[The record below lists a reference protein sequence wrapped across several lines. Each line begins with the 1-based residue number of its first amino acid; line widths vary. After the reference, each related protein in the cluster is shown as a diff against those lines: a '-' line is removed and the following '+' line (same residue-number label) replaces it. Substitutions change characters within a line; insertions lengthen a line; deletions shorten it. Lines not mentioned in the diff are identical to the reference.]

1 MKLNRLIMVSLVGIS
16 LSTPA
21 WACEHSG
28 GGIFSFF
35 HHCDHDQDNDGNHGS
50 KRECDQNGQNSGTG
64 NNCDHGKGNGGGYCG
79 TGGSTSGGSSSGGS
93 GSSSQPSKGT
103 P

>member
-1 MKLNRLIMVSLVGIS
+1 MKLNRLVLVSLIGIS

-21 WACEHSG
+21 WACDPSS

-35 HHCDHDQDNDGNHGS
+35 HHSDHSHDNDSQDRNHNSG
-50 KRECDQNGQNSGTG
+50 RQCDQNGQNSGTG

-79 TGGSTSGGSSSGGS
+79 TGGGTSGGSSSSS
-93 GSSSQPSKGT
+93 GSTT
-103 P
+103 PAK

>member
-35 HHCDHDQDNDGNHGS
+35 HHCDHDQDKDSNHDHDRDKDKGS
-50 KRECDQNGQNSGTG
+50 HDCS
-64 NNCDHGKGNGGGYCG
+64 GGGHSG
-79 TGGSTSGGSSSGGS
+79 GGSSSSGGS
-93 GSSSQPSKGT
+93 GSSGGGSSKPPTKGT
-103 P
+103 V

>member
-35 HHCDHDQDNDGNHGS
+35 HHCDHDQDKDNHDHDRDKDKNSHHDCSGGS
-50 KRECDQNGQNSGTG
+50 HS
-64 NNCDHGKGNGGGYCG
+64 GGGSSSG
-79 TGGSTSGGSSSGGS
+79 GGGGSTSGGGS
-93 GSSSQPSKGT
+93 TAPTKGT
-103 P
+103 V

>member
-21 WACEHSG
+21 WACDHGSG
-28 GGIFSFF
+28 GLLSFF
-35 HHCDHDQDNDGNHGS
+35 HHSDDDHDKDRDSHHDHDKDHNGDSHGNCS
-50 KRECDQNGQNSGTG
+50 
-64 NNCDHGKGNGGGYCG
+64 
-79 TGGSTSGGSSSGGS
+79 GSSGSGGS
-93 GSSSQPSKGT
+93 GSTTPKKGT

>member
-1 MKLNRLIMVSLVGIS
+1 MKLNRLIMVSLVGLS

-21 WACEHSG
+21 WACEPSSW

-35 HHCDHDQDNDGNHGS
+35 HHSD
-50 KRECDQNGQNSGTG
+50 
-64 NNCDHGKGNGGGYCG
+64 CDHGKDSHQDQSKDHDK
-79 TGGSTSGGSSSGGS
+79 GGSHQDCSGSGHSSGSSGSGSSGGSSSTG
-93 GSSSQPSKGT
+93 PSKGT